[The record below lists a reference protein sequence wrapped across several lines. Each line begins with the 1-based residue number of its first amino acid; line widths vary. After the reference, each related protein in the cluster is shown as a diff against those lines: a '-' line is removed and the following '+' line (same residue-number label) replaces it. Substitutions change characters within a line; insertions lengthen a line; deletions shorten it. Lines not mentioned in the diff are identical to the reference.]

1 MYAAEIKT
9 PLFIHTNHPPVEA
22 TMLQDSCDCFTSS
35 KASLHANQQS
45 KPQSCS
51 SLNIP
56 PQTQC
61 STMSFSTRDTNNLH
75 SLNASLTHCAHT
87 QISLLSCSYDKEYI
101 YSSPPLMS

>member
-9 PLFIHTNHPPVEA
+9 PLFMHTNHPPVEA
-22 TMLQDSCDCFTSS
+22 TMLQDSCDCFTLS

-45 KPQSCS
+45 KPQPCS

-61 STMSFSTRDTNNLH
+61 SRCRSLPERYKKSSQPKCFTNTLCTH
-75 SLNASLTHCAHT
+75 SNKS
-87 QISLLSCSYDKEYI
+87 IILLI
-101 YSSPPLMS
+101 